1 MRCVMRSIPVS
12 AEVDLRGTQLLT
24 VQGLSVRYAS
34 PAGMVTAVEDLSLS
48 VARGQC
54 LGVVG
59 ESGAGK
65 SQAFLALM
73 GLSGPRAQVSGSARF
88 AGTQLLHL
96 PPRALDRI
104 RGARIGMIFQD
115 PMTSLTP
122 HLKVGAQIAEVLTC
136 HRGLSHTQ
144 AQAAAVALLERVHVS
159 DPGRRAVQYPH
170 ELSGGMR
177 QRVMIAMA
185 LSAEPQLLIA
195 DEPTTALDVTI
206 QAQILSLLAELKRT
220 HDMALVL
227 ITHDLAA
234 VAGLADRVAVMKAGR
249 LVEEAPVRQL
259 LQAPRDP
266 YTRSLVGEGAL
277 AALVPQAR
285 AARASTHG
293 VPLALEQVS
302 VRFPL
307 AQRWLGPT
315 PQFSALREVSLTL
328 APGETLGIVG
338 ESGGGKSTL
347 ARAALAL
354 VAPASGRIL
363 WSGADVHTLS
373 ARELRAQRRDLQI
386 IFQDPLSSLDP
397 RMQVQDIVAEP
408 LEVHAPQ
415 LGATERARRVA
426 AALARVML
434 SPTLMGRYP
443 HELSGGQCQRV
454 GIARAMILE
463 PRVLV
468 CDEPLSALDVPTQ
481 AQIVRLLEA
490 LREDSGMSVLFISH
504 NLQLVRR
511 LCTRVMVLY
520 LGRMVELAD
529 AATLYAAARH
539 PYTRE
544 LIHAIPGI
552 DPDLERE
559 RLGAI
564 FSGEPASPAAPP
576 SGCLYRTRCP
586 YALPVCAE
594 AVPAWEEA
602 AAGHFVACHRQ
613 RELA

>member
-1 MRCVMRSIPVS
+1 
-12 AEVDLRGTQLLT
+12 
-24 VQGLSVRYAS
+24 
-34 PAGMVTAVEDLSLS
+34 
-48 VARGQC
+48 
-54 LGVVG
+54 
-59 ESGAGK
+59 
-65 SQAFLALM
+65 
-73 GLSGPRAQVSGSARF
+73 LSGPRAQVSGSARF
-88 AGTQLLHL
+88 AGTELLHL
-96 PPRALDRI
+96 PRDALDRI

-122 HLKVGAQIAEVLTC
+122 HLRVGAQIAEVLIR
-136 HRGLSHTQ
+136 HRGLSRTA
-144 AQAAAVALLERVHVS
+144 AQAGAVTLLERVHVS
-159 DPGRRAVQYPH
+159 DPGRRARQYPH

-206 QAQILSLLAELKRT
+206 QAQILSLLAELMRR
-220 HDMALVL
+220 HEMALVL
-227 ITHDLAA
+227 ITHDLTA
-234 VAGLADRVAVMKAGR
+234 VAGLADRVAVMQAGR
-249 LVEEAPVRQL
+249 LVEQGPVRQL
-259 LQAPRDP
+259 LQAPRDA

-277 AALVPQAR
+277 AALVPQAGAPR
-285 AARASTHG
+285 SAAQS
-293 VPLALEQVS
+293 VPLALEDVT

-307 AQRWLGPT
+307 APRWLGPT
-315 PQFSALREVSLTL
+315 PHFAALRAVSLTV
-328 APGETLGIVG
+328 AAGETLGIVG

-354 VAPASGRIL
+354 LAPAGGRIL
-363 WSGADVHTLS
+363 WSGADVHGLS

-397 RMQVQDIVAEP
+397 RMQVRDIVAEP
-408 LEVHAPQ
+408 LAVHAPQ
-415 LGATERARRVA
+415 MGSAERAGRVQ

-434 SPTLMGRYP
+434 ALALMDRYP

-490 LREDSGMSVLFISH
+490 LREQSGMSVLFISH

-520 LGRMVELAD
+520 LGRMMELAD
-529 AATLYAAARH
+529 AASLYAAARH

-552 DPDLERE
+552 DPHAERE
-559 RLGAI
+559 RLGAVLT
-564 FSGEPASPAAPP
+564 GEPASPVTPP
-576 SGCLYRTRCP
+576 SGCVYRTRCP
-586 YALPVCAE
+586 YVLPVCA
-594 AVPAWEEA
+594 ASVPAWEEA